1 MHSILVRDYMQ
12 TTPLSFH
19 SDTNL
24 LQVVNQLLA
33 AKATGAPVIDADKR
47 VIGFISEQDCIKE
60 ILQGAFYCEEPPVVS
75 TVMST
80 EVLSFAPD
88 ASIVEVA
95 QVMINKRPKNY
106 PVVSDGKLV
115 GLITRQDVL
124 GALLENDE
132 DCYLRHG

>member
-12 TTPLSFH
+12 AAPLAFH

-24 LQVVNQLLA
+24 LQVVDQLLA

-95 QVMINKRPKNY
+95 QIMINKRPKNY

-124 GALLENDE
+124 AALLENDE